1 MKKYH
6 LFQFSILSFFVTV
19 SLLIIPTGAL
29 ATLRYERNPNDA
41 VASGPLNISVSFD
54 NWESD
59 VTSFSGLVSWG
70 VDFID
75 AEVDEN
81 GDHTIIYK
89 TESVSISTKSHTFT
103 ISLPLNRNIV
113 EIRLYAC
120 YASGDC
126 SFDGP
131 RFEVD
136 YYSGATV
143 FASGD
148 EGSKTGFTDK
158 VTAIGKNFP
167 QLPISRTSSLF
178 FVIILVTIFLIIIRK
193 KNWVWKFTKKR

>member
-6 LFQFSILSFFVTV
+6 LFQFSILSFFVV
-19 SLLIIPTGAL
+19 FSLLIIPTGAL
-29 ATLRYERNPNDA
+29 ATIRYERSPNGT

-70 VDFID
+70 VDFVD
-75 AEVDEN
+75 AEQDVDGN
-81 GDHTIIYK
+81 NIVYK
-89 TESVSISTKSHTFT
+89 TGSVPISTKSNTFT

-136 YYSGATV
+136 YYSGATI
-143 FASGD
+143 FASGNK
-148 EGSKTGFTDK
+148 GSETGFTEK

-167 QLPISRTSSLF
+167 QLPISRAGSLF
-178 FVIILVTIFLIIIRK
+178 FTIILVIIFAIIIRK
-193 KNWVWKFTKKR
+193 KNWVRKFTKKR